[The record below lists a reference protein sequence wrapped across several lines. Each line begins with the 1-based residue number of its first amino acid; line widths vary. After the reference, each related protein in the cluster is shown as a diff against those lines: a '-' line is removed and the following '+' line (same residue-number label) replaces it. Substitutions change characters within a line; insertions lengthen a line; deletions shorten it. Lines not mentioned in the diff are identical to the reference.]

1 MRHPARHPPPHV
13 HTVVMRPQSLEWIR
27 VLFVF
32 SLLLRTSPQKTMR
45 IAPLRAVIGP
55 ASRRFRGPALQRFIS
70 GCTPYCQWFA
80 SPPCSFDTVGGGG
93 AGLHWS

>member
-1 MRHPARHPPPHV
+1 MAFF
-13 HTVVMRPQSLEWIR
+13 L
-27 VLFVF
+27 
-32 SLLLRTSPQKTMR
+32 LLLRRGTGMAIR
-45 IAPLRAVIGP
+45 IASLRAVLGP

-70 GCTPYCQWFA
+70 GYLPYCKWFA